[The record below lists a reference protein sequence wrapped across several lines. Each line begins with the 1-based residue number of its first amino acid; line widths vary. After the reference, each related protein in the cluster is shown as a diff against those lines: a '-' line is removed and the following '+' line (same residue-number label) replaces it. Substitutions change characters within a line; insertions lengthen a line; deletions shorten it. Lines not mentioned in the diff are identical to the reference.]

1 MIEIK
6 HPSSEELK
14 KAKEVFR
21 KNEPRDLFYRLAVEL
36 VDLAIKGKTKFTI
49 AEALSLLLQT
59 WNMAYYR
66 FHHFDIKH
74 YKKIEQLIEN
84 YRSEIML
91 FHKRTIL
98 SLDETDKNA
107 ITKIFKVFELVLRPV
122 GAAKSLHLLAPNF
135 FPLWDREI
143 AKVYGV
149 TLKPTGKNGENYWNF
164 MKICREQYKEF
175 KENEISDDNPL
186 KAIDE
191 YNYCHFTKH
200 WI

>member
-1 MIEIK
+1 
-6 HPSSEELK
+6 
-14 KAKEVFR
+14 
-21 KNEPRDLFYRLAVEL
+21 
-36 VDLAIKGKTKFTI
+36 
-49 AEALSLLLQT
+49 
-59 WNMAYYR
+59 
-66 FHHFDIKH
+66 
-74 YKKIEQLIEN
+74 
-84 YRSEIML
+84 ML

>member
-6 HPSSEELK
+6 YPSSEELK

-36 VDLAIKGKTKFTI
+36 VDLAVKGKTKFTI
-49 AEALSLLLQT
+49 TEALSLLLQT

-66 FHHFDIKH
+66 FHRFDIKH
-74 YKKIEQLIEN
+74 YNKIEQLIEN

-91 FHKRTIL
+91 FRKRTIL
-98 SLDETDKNA
+98 SLDEVDKNA
-107 ITKIFKVFELVLRPV
+107 ITEIFKVFELVLRPV

-135 FPLWDREI
+135 FPLWDRAI
-143 AKVYGV
+143 AKAYGV

-175 KENEISDDNPL
+175 EENEISDDNPL